1 MASFYIPLTGLN
13 ADSTALN
20 TIANNLSNMNTTGYK
35 SQSVNF
41 SDLFYQQ
48 VGAAGSGDPIQR
60 GSGTQVAS
68 IETDFSNGSPNTTG
82 VDTNVALQ
90 GNGFFVV
97 SDGGNNLLTRDGD
110 FSLDLNGNLI
120 TANGLSVMGFPAVN
134 GQVNTN
140 APLAPVNIPV
150 GEVEPPSA
158 TTTFEMTATLNSA
171 APVGASISGKVQ
183 VYDSLGSDY
192 QATVTYTK
200 TATNTWSY
208 NITMPDTL
216 QANASTAAG
225 VTTVNYNFGSS
236 AGTLATVDPGTN
248 LTITGPNAGGIS
260 TTINA
265 PAVVA
270 GESASAYAG
279 DLQTALTAA
288 GITATVTASAAGQLS
303 ISGANISTSGSVIQD
318 PVASASAS
326 GSLTFDS
333 NGNLVSP
340 STNVTGIT
348 FSGLSDG
355 ATNMNMTWNLFD
367 AGGSANL
374 SQVDQSSTASSTT
387 PNGSVS
393 SSTQNGYSSGN
404 YNGFTIGS
412 DGTVTATFDNGQKL
426 NVGQLALG
434 NVVNQQGLE
443 DTGNG
448 DYSTTLASGTA
459 TIGASG
465 TAGLGTMQ
473 GGALEASNVNI
484 SAEFS
489 DLIIAQRAFEANSK
503 AVTTFDTIT
512 QETINMIH

>member
-35 SQSVNF
+35 SHSVNF

-48 VGAAGSGDPIQR
+48 VGEAGSGDPIQR
-60 GSGTQVAS
+60 GSGTQVCS
-68 IETDFSNGSPNTTG
+68 IETDFSNGSPNTTN

-97 SDGGNNLLTRDGD
+97 GTGNNTLLTRDGD

-120 TANGLSVMGFPAVN
+120 TSSGLNVMGFPATKGV
-134 GQVNTN
+134 VNTN
-140 APLAPVNIPV
+140 APLAPVHIPV

-158 TTTFEMTATLNSA
+158 TSTFGMTATLDSA
-171 APVGASISGKVQ
+171 AKVGDQLTGKIQ
-183 VYDSLGSDY
+183 VYDSLGSAY
-192 QATVTYTK
+192 QAQVTYTK

-208 NITMPDTL
+208 NVTLPDTL
-216 QANASTAAG
+216 AASSSAG
-225 VTTVNYNFGSS
+225 AQVYNFGSS
-236 AGTLATVDPGTN
+236 AGKIATVDPATN
-248 LTITGPNAGGIS
+248 LTITGPNAGNVS

-265 PAVVA
+265 PIVTA
-270 GESASAYAG
+270 GESVGAYAT
-279 DLQTALTAA
+279 DLQNALNAA
-288 GITATVTASAAGQLS
+288 GITANVTATAAGQLS
-303 ISGANISTSGSVIQD
+303 ISGTNITTSGSVIQD
-318 PVASASAS
+318 PVGSTAAA

-340 STNVTGIT
+340 STNITGIA

-355 ATNMNMTWNLFD
+355 ASNMNMTWNLFGAD
-367 AGGSANL
+367 G
-374 SQVDQSSTASSTT
+374 SSTLNQVVEQKS
-387 PNGSVS
+387 SVS
-393 SSTQNGYSSGN
+393 SSTQNGFASGN
-404 YNGFTIGS
+404 YTGFTIGS
-412 DGTVTATFDNGQKL
+412 DGIVTATFNNGQKL

-434 NVVNQQGLE
+434 NVVNLQGLQA
-443 DTGNG
+443 TGNG
-448 DYSTTLASGTA
+448 DYATTLASGTA
-459 TIGASG
+459 TIGISG
-465 TAGLGTMQ
+465 TSGLGTMQ

-489 DLIIAQRAFEANSK
+489 KLIIAQRAFEANSK
-503 AVTTFDTIT
+503 AVTTFDTVT

>member
-35 SQSVNF
+35 AQSVNF
-41 SDLFYQQ
+41 ADLFYQQ
-48 VGAAGSGDPIQR
+48 VGEAGSGDPIQR
-60 GSGTQVAS
+60 GSGTQVSS
-68 IETDFSNGSPNTTG
+68 IDTDFSNGSPNTTN

-90 GNGFFVV
+90 GSGFFVV
-97 SDGGNNLLTRDGD
+97 GAGNNTLLTRDGD
-110 FSLDLNGNLI
+110 FSLDLNGNLV
-120 TANGLSVMGFPAVN
+120 TSNGLNVMGFPATN
-134 GQVNTN
+134 GIVNTN
-140 APLAPVNIPV
+140 APLAPVHIPV

-158 TTTFEMTATLNSA
+158 TATFGMTATLDSA
-171 APVGASISGKVQ
+171 ANVGESLSGKIQ
-183 VYDSLGSDY
+183 VYDSLGNDY
-192 QATVTYTK
+192 QAEVTYTK

-208 NITMPDTL
+208 NVTLPDTL
-216 QANASTAAG
+216 AAQSSG
-225 VTTVNYNFGSS
+225 GAQVYNFGSS
-236 AGTLATVDPGTN
+236 AGTLATVDPATN
-248 LTITGPNAGGIS
+248 LTITGSGAGGVS

-265 PAVVA
+265 PTVTAD
-270 GESASAYAG
+270 EPISTYAT
-279 DLQTALTAA
+279 DLQNALTAA
-288 GITATVTASAAGQLS
+288 NISGVTVTATAGQLT
-303 ISGANISTSGSVIQD
+303 ISGANITTSGSVIQD
-318 PVASASAS
+318 PVASATAT

-340 STNVTGIT
+340 STDVTGIT

-355 ATNMNMTWNLFD
+355 ASNLNMTWNLFGAD
-367 AGGSANL
+367 GSSTL
-374 SQVDQSSTASSTT
+374 TQVDQTSAASAT
-387 PNGSVS
+387 
-393 SSTQNGYSSGN
+393 TQNGYASGN
-404 YNGFTIGS
+404 YSGFTIGS
-412 DGTVTATFDNGQKL
+412 DGTVTATFNNGQKL

-434 NVVNQQGLE
+434 NVVNLQGLQ

-448 DYSTTLASGTA
+448 DYATTLASGTA
-459 TIGASG
+459 TVGVSG
-465 TAGLGTMQ
+465 TSGLGTMQ

>member
-48 VGAAGSGDPIQR
+48 VGEAGSGDPIQR
-60 GSGTQVAS
+60 GSGTQVCS
-68 IETDFSNGSPNTTG
+68 IETDFSNGSPNTTN

-90 GNGFFVV
+90 GSGFFVV
-97 SDGGNNLLTRDGD
+97 GTGNNTLLTRDGD

-120 TANGLSVMGFPAVN
+120 TSSGLSVMGFPAAN
-134 GQVNTN
+134 GIVNTN
-140 APLAPVNIPV
+140 APLAPVHIPV

-158 TTTFEMTATLNSA
+158 TSSFGMTATLNSSA
-171 APVGASISGKVQ
+171 NVGDSLSGKIQ
-183 VYDSLGSDY
+183 VYDSLGNDY
-192 QATVTYTK
+192 QAQVTYTK

-208 NITMPDTL
+208 NVTLPDTL
-216 QANASTAAG
+216 AANSSNVGA
-225 VTTVNYNFGSS
+225 VNTQVYNFGSS
-236 AGTLATVDPGTN
+236 GGTMATVDPATN
-248 LTITGPNAGGIS
+248 LTITGPNAGGVS

-265 PAVVA
+265 PIVTA
-270 GESASAYAG
+270 GESVGTYAA
-279 DLQTALTAA
+279 DLQNALGAA
-288 GITATVTASAAGQLS
+288 GITATVTPTATGQLT
-303 ISGANISTSGSVIQD
+303 ISGTSITTSGSIIQD
-318 PVASASAS
+318 PVPSATAT
-326 GSLTFDS
+326 GSLTFNS

-340 STNVTGIT
+340 STDITGIS

-355 ATNMNMTWNLFD
+355 ATNMNMTWNLFGAD
-367 AGGSANL
+367 GASTL
-374 SQVDQSSTASSTT
+374 SQVVEQTSA
-387 PNGSVS
+387 VS
-393 SSTQNGYSSGN
+393 ASTQNGFASGN

-412 DGTVTATFDNGQKL
+412 DGTVTATFNNGQKL

-434 NVVNQQGLE
+434 NVVNLQGLQ
-443 DTGNG
+443 DSGDG
-448 DYSTTLASGTA
+448 DYATTLASGTA
-459 TIGASG
+459 TIGVSG
-465 TAGLGTMQ
+465 SSGLGTMQ

-489 DLIIAQRAFEANSK
+489 ELIIAQRAFEANSK

>member
-48 VGAAGSGDPIQR
+48 VGEAGSGDPIQR
-60 GSGTQVAS
+60 GSGTQVCS
-68 IETDFSNGSPNTTG
+68 IETDFSNGSPNTTN

-97 SDGGNNLLTRDGD
+97 GNGDNTLLTRDGD

-120 TANGLSVMGFPAVN
+120 TSNGLNVMGFPATN
-134 GQVNTN
+134 GTVNTN
-140 APLAPVNIPV
+140 APLAPVHIPV

-158 TTTFEMTATLNSA
+158 TNTFGMTATLNA
-171 APVGASISGKVQ
+171 AANVGDSLSGKIQ
-183 VYDSLGSDY
+183 VFDSLGNAY
-192 QATVTYTK
+192 QAQVTYTK

-208 NITMPDTL
+208 NVTLPDTL
-216 QANASTAAG
+216 AANSSSAG
-225 VTTVNYNFGSS
+225 TMNTQVYNFGSS
-236 AGTLATVDPGTN
+236 AGTPATVDPATS
-248 LTITGPNAGGIS
+248 LTITAPNAGGIS

-265 PAVVA
+265 PGIVA
-270 GESASAYAG
+270 GESVVTYAA
-279 DLQTALTAA
+279 DLQSALTAA
-288 GITATVTASAAGQLS
+288 GITASVTATAAGQLT
-303 ISGANISTSGSVIQD
+303 ISGTNLTTSGSVIQD
-318 PVASASAS
+318 PVASATAT

-340 STNVTGIT
+340 STDVTGIT

-355 ATNMNMTWNLFD
+355 ASNMSMTWNLFGAD
-367 AGGSANL
+367 GSSTL
-374 SQVDQSSTASSTT
+374 TQVVDQSS
-387 PNGSVS
+387 SVS
-393 SSTQNGYSSGN
+393 SSTQNGFASGN
-404 YNGFTIGS
+404 YNSFTIGS
-412 DGTVTATFDNGQKL
+412 DGTVTATFKNGQKL

-434 NVVNQQGLE
+434 NVVNLQGLE
-443 DTGNG
+443 ATGNG
-448 DYSTTLASGTA
+448 DYETTLASGTA
-459 TIGASG
+459 TIGVSG
-465 TAGLGTMQ
+465 TSGLGTMQ

-489 DLIIAQRAFEANSK
+489 ELIIAQRAFEANSK

>member
-35 SQSVNF
+35 SHSVNF

-48 VGAAGSGDPIQR
+48 VGEAGSGDPIQR
-60 GSGTQVAS
+60 GSGTQVCS
-68 IETDFSNGSPNTTG
+68 IETDFSNGSPNTTN

-97 SDGGNNLLTRDGD
+97 GTGNNTLLTRDGD

-120 TANGLSVMGFPAVN
+120 TSSGLNVMGFPATKGV
-134 GQVNTN
+134 VNTN
-140 APLAPVNIPV
+140 APLAPVHIPV

-158 TTTFEMTATLNSA
+158 TSTFGMTATLDSA
-171 APVGASISGKVQ
+171 AKVGDQLTGKIQ
-183 VYDSLGSDY
+183 VYDSLGSAY
-192 QATVTYTK
+192 QAQVTYTK

-208 NITMPDTL
+208 NVTLPDTL
-216 QANASTAAG
+216 AASSSAG
-225 VTTVNYNFGSS
+225 AQVYNFGSS
-236 AGTLATVDPGTN
+236 AGKIATVDPATN
-248 LTITGPNAGGIS
+248 LTITGPNAGNVS

-265 PAVVA
+265 PIVTA
-270 GESASAYAG
+270 GESVGAYAT
-279 DLQTALTAA
+279 DLQNALNAA
-288 GITATVTASAAGQLS
+288 GVTANVTATAAGQLS
-303 ISGANISTSGSVIQD
+303 ISGTNITTSGSVIQD
-318 PVASASAS
+318 PVGSAAAA

-340 STNVTGIT
+340 STNITGIA

-355 ATNMNMTWNLFD
+355 ATNMNMTWNLFGAD
-367 AGGSANL
+367 G
-374 SQVDQSSTASSTT
+374 SSTLNQVVEQKS
-387 PNGSVS
+387 SVS
-393 SSTQNGYSSGN
+393 SSIQNGFASGN
-404 YNGFTIGS
+404 YTGFTIGS
-412 DGTVTATFDNGQKL
+412 DGIVTATFNNGQKL

-434 NVVNQQGLE
+434 NVVNLQGLQA
-443 DTGNG
+443 TGNG
-448 DYSTTLASGTA
+448 DYATTLASGTA
-459 TIGASG
+459 TIGISG
-465 TAGLGTMQ
+465 TSGLGTMQ

-489 DLIIAQRAFEANSK
+489 KLIIAQRAFEANSK
-503 AVTTFDTIT
+503 AVTTFDTVT

>member
-35 SQSVNF
+35 AQSVNF

-60 GSGTQVAS
+60 GSGTQVCS
-68 IETDFSNGSPNTTG
+68 IETDFSNGSPNTTN

-97 SDGGNNLLTRDGD
+97 GSGANTLLTRDGD

-120 TANGLSVMGFPAVN
+120 TSNGLNVMGFPAAN
-134 GQVNTN
+134 GIVNTN
-140 APLAPVNIPV
+140 APLAPVHIPV

-158 TTTFEMTATLNSA
+158 TTTFGMTATLDSGAN
-171 APVGASISGKVQ
+171 VGDSLSGKIQ
-183 VYDSLGSDY
+183 VYDSLGSAY
-192 QATVTYTK
+192 QADVTYTK

-208 NITMPDTL
+208 NVTLPDTL
-216 QANASTAAG
+216 AATSTSAGGVNTQA
-225 VTTVNYNFGSS
+225 YNFGSS
-236 AGTLATVDPGTN
+236 AGTMATVDPSTN
-248 LTITGPNAGGIS
+248 MTITGPNAGGVS

-265 PAVVA
+265 PTVTA
-270 GESASAYAG
+270 GESVSTYAT
-279 DLQTALTAA
+279 DLQNALTAA
-288 GITATVTASAAGQLS
+288 GISGTVTATGGQLT
-303 ISGANISTSGSVIQD
+303 ISGTNITTSGSLIQD
-318 PVASASAS
+318 PVASAAAT

-340 STNVTGIT
+340 STNVSGIA

-355 ATNMNMTWNLFD
+355 ASNMNMTWNLFGAD
-367 AGGSANL
+367 GSSTL
-374 SQVDQSSTASSTT
+374 SQVVAQTSA
-387 PNGSVS
+387 VS
-393 SSTQNGYSSGN
+393 SSIQDGFTSGN

-412 DGTVTATFDNGQKL
+412 DGTVTATFNNGQKL

-434 NVVNQQGLE
+434 NAVNLQGLQE
-443 DTGNG
+443 MG
-448 DYSTTLASGTA
+448 DGDFATTLASGTA
-459 TIGASG
+459 AIGVSG

>member
-35 SQSVNF
+35 SHSVNF

-48 VGAAGSGDPIQR
+48 IGEAGSGDPIQQ
-60 GSGTQVAS
+60 GSGTQVSS
-68 IETDFSNGSPNTTG
+68 IETDFSNGSPNTTD

-97 SDGGNNLLTRDGD
+97 GTGNNTLLTRDGD

-120 TANGLSVMGFPAVN
+120 TSSGLSVMGFPAVN
-134 GQVNTN
+134 GIVNTN
-140 APLAPVNIPV
+140 APLAAVHIPV

-158 TTTFEMTATLNSA
+158 TTTFGMTATLDSSA
-171 APVGASISGKVQ
+171 MVGDHLSSKIQ
-183 VYDSLGSDY
+183 VYDSLGNAY
-192 QATVTYTK
+192 QAQVTYTK

-208 NITMPDTL
+208 SVTLPDTL
-216 QANASTAAG
+216 AAKSSSAAG
-225 VTTVNYNFGSS
+225 VNTQVYSFGSS
-236 AGTLATVDPGTN
+236 AGTPATVNPATD
-248 LTITGPNAGGIS
+248 LTITAPNAGGIS
-260 TTINA
+260 TSINA
-265 PAVVA
+265 PTITA
-270 GESASAYAG
+270 GEPIATYAS
-279 DLQTALTAA
+279 DLQSALNAA
-288 GITATVTASAAGQLS
+288 GITASVTSNGADQLT
-303 ISGANISTSGSVIQD
+303 ISGANLTTSGSVIQD
-318 PVASASAS
+318 PVASATAA

-340 STNVTGIT
+340 SVNVSGIT

-355 ATNMNMTWNLFD
+355 ASNLNMTWNLFGAD
-367 AGGSANL
+367 GSSTL
-374 SQVDQSSTASSTT
+374 SQVVAQTSAASSSIQD
-387 PNGSVS
+387 GFA
-393 SSTQNGYSSGN
+393 SGN

-412 DGTVTATFDNGQKL
+412 DGTVTATFNNGQKL

-434 NVVNQQGLE
+434 NVVNLQGLQ
-443 DTGNG
+443 DMGNG

-459 TIGASG
+459 TIGVSG
-465 TAGLGTMQ
+465 TSGLGSMQ

-503 AVTTFDTIT
+503 AVTTFDTVT